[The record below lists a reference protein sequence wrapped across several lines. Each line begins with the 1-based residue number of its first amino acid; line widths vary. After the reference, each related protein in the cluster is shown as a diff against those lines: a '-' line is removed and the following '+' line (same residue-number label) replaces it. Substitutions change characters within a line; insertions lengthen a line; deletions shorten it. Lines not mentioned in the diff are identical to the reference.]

1 MKKLITMMLVAMVP
15 FFTMAQKRSK
25 RDKGKEQTTAT
36 TKASVEY
43 MVIKGVEIP
52 LDTEG
57 VGREVTERSEDVR
70 EMEMKKRLKPN
81 VKLVIYFDYGNTNQ
95 KEAGEMMRNA
105 TRYRSMVSAMNAAAA
120 KGWEFVSANITT
132 DNNITTHYYYLKRK

>member
-43 MVIKGVEIP
+43 MVIKYLNI
-52 LDTEG
+52 L
-57 VGREVTERSEDVR
+57 
-70 EMEMKKRLKPN
+70 LKLN
-81 VKLVIYFDYGNTNQ
+81 L
-95 KEAGEMMRNA
+95 
-105 TRYRSMVSAMNAAAA
+105 
-120 KGWEFVSANITT
+120 
-132 DNNITTHYYYLKRK
+132 

>member
-70 EMEMKKRLKPN
+70 EMEMKKRTQKRAKKQFIDH
-81 VKLVIYFDYGNTNQ
+81 VKD
-95 KEAGEMMRNA
+95 
-105 TRYRSMVSAMNAAAA
+105 RSY
-120 KGWEFVSANITT
+120 
-132 DNNITTHYYYLKRK
+132 H